1 MEVVKL
7 IQPHEFGD
15 NFILEDGKWKVKFP
29 PIPEGGIEISKD
41 ANNFI
46 VLGEDGGMFADAVKL
61 HAFALVQD
69 NENMKIHLYRHQA
82 NLEFNVATA
91 TLVSSIDMLELNG
104 QYDDITITDAVVTF
118 KDVQTDSELVFD
130 TDQFQ
135 NVSGL
140 TSDNSIDLLS
150 PEDNES
156 TTKQVAVSLRPYDNL
171 VQETPE
177 GLLVVSPEG
186 LHIEHSLMAE
196 SYMVDV
202 AKEDDE
208 IEHFIR
214 TINGNEIYIPAVT
227 LRNARNKTLGA
238 IIAKIPDKLHTREPQ

>member
-15 NFILEDGKWKVKFP
+15 NFIFEDGKWKVKFP
-29 PIPEGGIEISKD
+29 PIPKSGVEVSKD
-41 ANNFI
+41 SNNFI
-46 VLGEDGGMFADAVKL
+46 VLGEDGGMFADAAKL

-82 NLEFNVATA
+82 NLEFNEATA
-91 TLVSSIDMLELNG
+91 TLVNSIDMLELNG
-104 QYDDITITDAVVTF
+104 QFDNITITDAVVTF

-130 TDQFQ
+130 TSQFQ
-135 NVSGL
+135 NVSEL

-150 PEDNES
+150 IEDAE
-156 TTKQVAVSLRPYDNL
+156 TTAKTVAVSLRPNDNL

-177 GLLVVSPEG
+177 GLLVIPPNG
-186 LHIEHSLMAE
+186 LHIEHSLKAE
-196 SYMVDV
+196 SHMVDV
-202 AKEDDE
+202 AKEDE
-208 IEHFIR
+208 KIEHFVR
-214 TINGNEIYIPAVT
+214 NINGNEIYIPTVT

-238 IIAKIPDKLHTREPQ
+238 IIAKIPDKLHTREPR

>member
-15 NFILEDGKWKVKFP
+15 NFIFEDGKWKVKFP
-29 PIPEGGIEISKD
+29 PIPESGIEISKD

-46 VLGEDGGMFADAVKL
+46 VLGGDGGMFADVAKL

-91 TLVSSIDMLELNG
+91 TLVSSIDMVELNG
-104 QYDDITITDAVVTF
+104 QFDDITITDAVVTF
-118 KDVQTDSELVFD
+118 KDVQTNSELVFD

-150 PEDNES
+150 LEGGEE
-156 TTKQVAVSLRPYDNL
+156 TAKQVAVSLRPHGNL

-177 GLLVVSPEG
+177 GLLVVPPEG

-196 SYMVDV
+196 SYIGDV
-202 AKEDDE
+202 AKEEDE
-208 IEHFIR
+208 IIHFIR
-214 TINGNEIYIPAVT
+214 TINGNEIYVPAVT
-227 LRNARNKTLGA
+227 LRNTRNKTLGA
-238 IIAKIPDKLHTREPQ
+238 IIAKIPDKLHTREPE

>member
-15 NFILEDGKWKVKFP
+15 NFIFEDGKWKVKFP
-29 PIPEGGIEISKD
+29 SIPEGGIEISKD

-46 VLGEDGGMFADAVKL
+46 VLGEDGGMFADAAKL
-61 HAFALVQD
+61 HAFTLVQD

-91 TLVSSIDMLELNG
+91 TLVNSIDMLELNG
-104 QYDDITITDAVVTF
+104 QFDDITITDAIVTF

-156 TTKQVAVSLRPYDNL
+156 TTKQVAVSLRPYGNL

-196 SYMVDV
+196 SHMVDV

-208 IEHFIR
+208 IEHIIR

-238 IIAKIPDKLHTREPQ
+238 IIAKIPDKLHTR